1 MMVYFSIILPLGVSV
16 NACVVVIVV
25 LLIIIILVLS
35 KGMYLGSVLLISYE
49 CMVYS
54 RECALKQYDMDMIE

>member
-1 MMVYFSIILPLGVSV
+1 MICILNNDGYFSIILPLGVSV

-25 LLIIIILVLS
+25 LLIIILVLS
-35 KGMYLGSVLLISYE
+35 KGMYLVSVLLISYE

-54 RECALKQYDMDMIE
+54 RECALKQ